1 MVRRVPTPRVTFVLL
16 VALCLTALLPLVSQ
30 NWTVW
35 GAAAADP
42 LREWLGNETVAWVEG
57 VLFRVQDEVQ
67 QRQYALSQ
75 QPPET
80 PWELV
85 LPTPTPSP
93 TVTPTATRPRPTLT
107 RPASGSTPTPLPPT
121 ATPHPTATATP
132 TPWQPAAAAALGQL
146 EGEGI
151 WSPYLFG
158 EDNQAV
164 AYRTFFQPDPER
176 PFALVAV
183 VAIDLSQTQLHFV
196 LGSEEPSQPD
206 GPRGRGQI
214 PTEHKD
220 TGILLATFNGGFKAT
235 HGQFGAMADGIEAL
249 PPQDGLAT
257 VGLYRDGQIKIGA
270 WGMDIVPDDHLI
282 AWRQNAPLIIDKGEM
297 TEAARRNSMAD
308 WSGSVHDEI
317 VTWRSGLG
325 LSADGQILY
334 YFAGPSLHMPSLAQT
349 MLAVGVEQGMLLDIN
364 PSWVQFSA
372 ITAEAEELVATPLL
386 AEMPHPDR
394 YLNRYGYERDFF
406 YLTVA
411 NHPIGD

>member
-1 MVRRVPTPRVTFVLL
+1 MVSRVLNPRVALLLLFTVLL
-16 VALCLTALLPLVSQ
+16 SGLFPLISRH
-30 NWTVW
+30 WAEW

-42 LREWLGNETVAWVEG
+42 LRAWLGNENVAWLEG
-57 VLFRVQDEVQ
+57 VLFTVQDEVQ

-75 QPPET
+75 QQPDT
-80 PWELV
+80 PWEPI
-85 LPTPTPSP
+85 LPTATVSPTP
-93 TVTPTATRPRPTLT
+93 TPTATRPRPTLA
-107 RPASGSTPTPLPPT
+107 PALLVTPTPLPQT
-121 ATPHPTATATP
+121 ATPIPTPTTTP
-132 TPWQPAAAAALGQL
+132 TPWQPPAAAALGQM

-158 EDNQAV
+158 DDNQVV

-183 VAIDLSQTQLHFV
+183 VAIDLTQTQLHFV
-196 LGSEEPSQPD
+196 LGSQEPSRPD

-214 PTEHKD
+214 PAKHKIAG
-220 TGILLATFNGGFKAT
+220 TLLATFNGGFKAT
-235 HGQFGAMADGIEAL
+235 HGQFGAMAEGIEVL

-257 VGLYRDGQIKIGA
+257 VGLYRDGSIKIGA
-270 WGMDIVPDDHLI
+270 WGTDILPDDDLI
-282 AWRQNAPLIIDKGEM
+282 AWRQNAPLIIANGLI
-297 TEAARRNSMAD
+297 TEAAQRNSMSD

-325 LSADGQILY
+325 LSTDRQVLY
-334 YFAGPSLHMPSLAQT
+334 YFAGPSLHMPSLAQA

-372 ITAEAEELVATPLL
+372 ITAPEGELTVTPLL
-386 AEMPHPDR
+386 NEMPHPDR

-406 YLTVA
+406 YLTVGEA
-411 NHPIGD
+411 KDGA

>member
-1 MVRRVPTPRVTFVLL
+1 MMRRVPVPRVTFMLL
-16 VALCLTALLPLVSQ
+16 VALLMGILFPVIRN
-30 NWTVW
+30 NWATW

-42 LREWLGNETVAWVEG
+42 LRDWLGNETVAWLEG
-57 VLFRVQDEVQ
+57 ILFQVQDEVQ

-75 QPPET
+75 ESPEA
-80 PWELV
+80 PWEPV
-85 LPTPTPSP
+85 LPTATPSP

-107 RPASGSTPTPLPPT
+107 RAVSGNTPTPLPPT
-121 ATPHPTATATP
+121 ATPYPTTTATP
-132 TPWQPAAAAALGQL
+132 TPWQPPAAAALGQL
-146 EGEGI
+146 EGEGL

-164 AYRTFFQPDPER
+164 AYRTFLQPDPER

-183 VAIDLSQTQLHFV
+183 VAIDLTQTQLHFV
-196 LGSEEPSQPD
+196 LGSQEPSRPE
-206 GPRGRGQI
+206 GPHGRGQI
-214 PTEHKD
+214 PAEHRNAD
-220 TGILLATFNGGFKAT
+220 ILLATFNGGFKAT

-257 VGLYRDGQIKIGA
+257 VALYDDGQIKIGT
-270 WGMDIVPDDHLI
+270 WGVDIMPDDHLI
-282 AWRQNAPLIIDKGEM
+282 AWRQNAPLIIDQGEM
-297 TEAARRNSMAD
+297 TEVARRNSMAD

-325 LSADGQILY
+325 LSADGQVLY
-334 YFAGPSLHMPSLAQT
+334 YFAGPSLHMPSLAQA
-349 MLAVGVEQGMLLDIN
+349 MLGVGVAQGMLLDIN
-364 PSWVQFSA
+364 PSWVQFAA
-372 ITAEAEELVATPLL
+372 ITAPDGELVATPLL

-411 NHPIGD
+411 NHSPQD

>member
-1 MVRRVPTPRVTFVLL
+1 MVRRVPTLRVTFVLL
-16 VALCLTALLPLVSQ
+16 VALCLTLLPLIKQ
-30 NWTVW
+30 NWAVW

-42 LREWLGNETVAWVEG
+42 LREWLGNETVAWLEG
-57 VLFRVQDEVQ
+57 VLFQVQDEVQ
-67 QRQYALSQ
+67 QQQYALSQ
-75 QPPET
+75 QPPEI

-93 TVTPTATRPRPTLT
+93 TITPTVTRPRPTLT
-107 RPASGSTPTPLPPT
+107 RPASGITPTPPSPT
-121 ATPHPTATATP
+121 ATRHPTATATP

-158 EDNQAV
+158 EDHQAV

-196 LGSEEPSQPD
+196 LGSEEPSRPD

-214 PTEHKD
+214 PTEHRNA
-220 TGILLATFNGGFKAT
+220 GILLATFNGGFKAT
-235 HGQFGAMADGIEAL
+235 HGQFGAMADGVEAL

-257 VGLYRDGQIKIGA
+257 VGLYRDGQIRIGA
-270 WGMDIVPDDHLI
+270 WGTDILSDDNLI

-325 LSADGQILY
+325 LSADGRILY

-372 ITAEAEELVATPLL
+372 ITAQAEELVATPLL
-386 AEMPHPDR
+386 ADMPHPDR
-394 YLNRYGYERDFF
+394 YLNRYGYQRDFF
-406 YLTVA
+406 YLTML
-411 NHPIGD
+411 NHPTGD